1 MDIENELRLIY
12 AIDVN
17 KKAIKRLK
25 SQVPKSQER
34 SIRIKAHKLLIQK
47 YQLALKDLKL

>member
-1 MDIENELRLIY
+1 MDIEKELRLIY
-12 AIDVN
+12 AIDIN

-25 SQVPKSQER
+25 TQTPKSKER

-47 YQLALKDLKL
+47 YKLALKDLKL

>member
-1 MDIENELRLIY
+1 MDIEKELRLIY
-12 AIDVN
+12 AIDIN

-25 SQVPKSQER
+25 TQTPKSAQR